1 MQGRLQSRALE
12 MRSQGRGR
20 TGHAR
25 VPSALAELQS
35 GWEMFLQFAREVGA
49 IGLVEKE
56 ELEQKGGEALAKMAA
71 FQAKYQAG
79 SDPAVR
85 FIALLRAALGCGCA
99 HVADPRGRPPA
110 EAASWGWKR
119 QAARRGWT

>member
-1 MQGRLQSRALE
+1 

-71 FQAKYQAG
+71 LQAKISGGQRSGGTLYSPVAG
-79 SDPAVR
+79 GAGLRVRACGGPA
-85 FIALLRAALGCGCA
+85 
-99 HVADPRGRPPA
+99 
-110 EAASWGWKR
+110 W
-119 QAARRGWT
+119 QAAGRG